1 MSRYNK
7 IMYTEKGF
15 TLIEAI
21 ITLVLVSVMGAMFF
35 EFMGPQLTG
44 SPFQVIRIKSQYE
57 LVQEIE
63 RLTGLY
69 RDELNK
75 GTLDI
80 NTFKAAHVD
89 TSPYNDGSQ
98 VITLTTSGG
107 YTTQYGTILKVSLKN
122 EENKMFTLL
131 TR

>member
-1 MSRYNK
+1 MNRPRTKLHN
-7 IMYTEKGF
+7 EKGF
-15 TLIEAI
+15 TLLETI
-21 ITLVLVSVMGAMFF
+21 IILVLVSILGAMFF

-44 SPFQVIRIKSQYE
+44 SPFQVVRVKNQYE
-57 LVQEIE
+57 LIQELE

-69 RDELNK
+69 RDELSK

-80 NTFKAAHVD
+80 DAFKAANVD
-89 TSPYNDGSQ
+89 TSPYNDNSQ

-107 YTTQYGTILKVSLKN
+107 YTTQYGTILQVRLKN
-122 EENKMFTLL
+122 NENKMYTLL

>member
-1 MSRYNK
+1 MRRQYKKLHN
-7 IMYTEKGF
+7 EKGF
-15 TLIEAI
+15 TLLEAI
-21 ITLVLVSVMGAMFF
+21 ITLVLVSVLGAMFF

-44 SPFQVIRIKSQYE
+44 SPFQVLRVKNQYE
-57 LVQEIE
+57 LIQEIE

-80 NTFKAAHVD
+80 DAFKAAHVD
-89 TSPYNDGSQ
+89 TSPYNDNSQ

-122 EENKMFTLL
+122 AENKMFTLL

>member
-1 MSRYNK
+1 MRRQYKKLQN
-7 IMYTEKGF
+7 EKGF
-15 TLIEAI
+15 TLLEAI
-21 ITLVLVSVMGAMFF
+21 ITLVLVSILGAMFF

-44 SPFQVIRIKSQYE
+44 SPLQVLRVKNQYE
-57 LVQEIE
+57 LIQEIE

-89 TSPYNDGSQ
+89 TSPYNDNSQ

-107 YTTQYGTILKVSLKN
+107 YTTQYGTILKVNLKN
-122 EENKMFTLL
+122 AENKMFTLL

>member
-1 MSRYNK
+1 MICPNRKLHN
-7 IMYTEKGF
+7 EKGF
-15 TLIEAI
+15 TLLEAI
-21 ITLVLVSVMGAMFF
+21 ITLVLVSILGALFF

-44 SPFQVIRIKSQYE
+44 SPFQVVRVKNQYE
-57 LVQEIE
+57 LIQEIE
-63 RLTGLY
+63 KLTGFY
-69 RDELNK
+69 RDELSK

-89 TSPYNDGSQ
+89 TSPYNNNSQ

-107 YTTQYGTILKVSLKN
+107 YTTQYGTILQVNLKN
-122 EENKMFTLL
+122 EENKMYTLL

>member
-1 MSRYNK
+1 MRCKDITLSN
-7 IMYTEKGF
+7 EKGF

-21 ITLVLVSVMGAMFF
+21 ITLVLVSILGAMFF

-44 SPFQVIRIKSQYE
+44 SPFQVLRVQDQYE
-57 LVQEIE
+57 LIQETE

-75 GTLDI
+75 ETLNI
-80 NTFKAAHVD
+80 ATFKGAHVD
-89 TSPYNDGSQ
+89 TSLYNDNSQ
-98 VITLTTSGG
+98 IITLTTSGG

>member
-1 MSRYNK
+1 MRCKDITLSN
-7 IMYTEKGF
+7 EKGF

-21 ITLVLVSVMGAMFF
+21 ITLVLVSILGAMFF

-44 SPFQVIRIKSQYE
+44 SPFQVLRVQDQYE
-57 LVQEIE
+57 LIQETE

-75 GTLDI
+75 ETLDI
-80 NTFKAAHVD
+80 TTFKGAHVD
-89 TSPYNDGSQ
+89 TSPYNDNSQ
-98 VITLTTSGG
+98 IITLTTSGG